1 MKIGKQLFCMLL
13 LLSVLCQM
21 KANATKVWDFEDC
34 EIGQEFKMWNLFGS
48 EASTSSAVVEADPK
62 NPNNKVLHVKVREWN
77 TFVEFTL
84 PEELAG
90 HRLTDMVKSVKLNF
104 YRPNNDSD
112 NWKQFHVFLGDER
125 LFQDDG

>member
-62 NPNNKVLHVKVREWN
+62 NPNNKVLHVKVRE
-77 TFVEFTL
+77 
-84 PEELAG
+84 
-90 HRLTDMVKSVKLNF
+90 
-104 YRPNNDSD
+104 
-112 NWKQFHVFLGDER
+112 
-125 LFQDDG
+125 